1 MPILVGDTSGIAQGI
16 STAGGAL
23 AGALEKRAERRLLGQ
38 QKQQE
43 QEQKQKGM
51 TAISNWASTY
61 DSQKSPMENIG
72 TLSTL
77 LQQENIDPSV
87 MQPILQDVLKKS
99 ISQEGD
105 QYGASQIFGNR
116 QTQPTQASNNTQ
128 QQPQQQMPQQQMPQ
142 QAQDQMAQFSNQD
155 LVKMAA
161 NPNKIVSQ
169 TSKAEIEKRKIDQK
183 VSESD
188 RKYHTQFS
196 IKQEE
201 KIAGLREAIPKK
213 RSALRHARSAVE
225 SDQVGA
231 FSINQLADSIGG
243 AAGDILRTAKGSQLV
258 TAGKENLLGNMARVS
273 AKAQNQWFEQ
283 RLASMFPR
291 VGQSKEANLAIQ
303 EMLEAELVM
312 EDAYLK
318 KFDEF
323 AAEDEA
329 LYGYPKKDVERRA
342 RQAVE
347 HLEDVSFNRSAYR
360 LRQLEESEFGKG
372 GMIKQMNKKVQKGTP
387 MTLEMGALFLDKYKD
402 PKTALDNAKKL
413 GYSIP
418 NGEDLQLYLISN
430 EEFAQRLE
438 GM

>member
-23 AGALEKRAERRLLGQ
+23 AQALEKRAERRLLGQ
-38 QKQQE
+38 KKQQE

-105 QYGASQIFGNR
+105 QYGASQIFGNG
-116 QTQPTQASNNTQ
+116 QSQPVQVSNNTQ
-128 QQPQQQMPQQQMPQ
+128 PQQPQ

-225 SDQVGA
+225 SGQVGA